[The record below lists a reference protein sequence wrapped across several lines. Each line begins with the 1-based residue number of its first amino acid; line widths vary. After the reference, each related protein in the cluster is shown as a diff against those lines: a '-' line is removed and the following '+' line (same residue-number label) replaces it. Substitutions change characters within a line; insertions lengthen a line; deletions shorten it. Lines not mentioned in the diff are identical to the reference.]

1 VSIGCVETLFS
12 GEIEF
17 ILSSFN
23 HLSNYLFCYHVLIVS
38 FSLFI
43 IDTISHVQWEAIL
56 HCSDQLEYIGSHLI
70 VAPGNVYVA
79 SWDELMDIA
88 VVLAC
93 FD

>member
-43 IDTISHVQWEAIL
+43 ICTIFHVQWEAIL
-56 HCSDQLEYIGSHLI
+56 HCSDQLEFIGSHPI
-70 VAPGNVYVA
+70 VTPVYVA
-79 SWDELMDIA
+79 SWDGLMDIA